1 MRVTRSK
8 DLKVDGQ
15 QLNLSNMFK
24 QLLFFISHILDAVLK
39 GLFYKAYFIKPGYLR
54 TIQLSCLC
62 HYKVYYEDY
71 SHRCMVCHSRCSV
84 LS

>member
-24 QLLFFISHILDAVLK
+24 QLLFFISLILDAVLK
-39 GLFYKAYFIKPGYLR
+39 GLFYKAYFIRP
-54 TIQLSCLC
+54 
-62 HYKVYYEDY
+62 
-71 SHRCMVCHSRCSV
+71 
-84 LS
+84 